1 MALLDIQAMNAARD
15 GNDQRGGGGGGGCG
29 GSDVS
34 LLLCDSTQSTLL
46 CL

>member
-1 MALLDIQAMNAARD
+1 MALLEMQGMEV
-15 GNDQRGGGGGGGCG
+15 RGGEHGGGG

-34 LLLCDSTQSTLL
+34 LLLCDSFASITL